1 MEPNSDP
8 PPFWSP
14 PPPPPMH
21 RRRSSSPPFIS
32 LPVLII
38 LLPTLALIIL
48 FFAIRPLLS
57 LTSQVFRPSS
67 VKKSWDSFNVFLV
80 LFAIICG
87 IFARRND
94 DVPTAADVADSRAS
108 DRRRVDAAGVKV
120 NGDSE
125 FPQQWFGFSERRFSD
140 PAGRTPGTGVVTTR
154 LRRNSSYPDLRQE
167 SPWETGNDGNQ
178 FRFFDDFEINKFR
191 SRSFAYRT
199 QGSEIEESPA
209 EIKVI
214 PVDSFVTNSS
224 PAPQRL
230 KSPNPPP
237 PPPPPVTQRKSRR
250 TYQTIQKKEEVR
262 EVSTNNA
269 EFAKSQSPPPP
280 PPLPPRTV
288 IPPSPVRVRLEE
300 KFGKSERK
308 KTNVKKEIAMALA
321 SLYKKRRKKQ
331 KTRNIY
337 DGDHHSPTEQ
347 RPPPPPPPP
356 PPSVF
361 RGLFKKSSK
370 NKRVHSESAP
380 PPPPPPP
387 PVPLSSRST
396 KKKIQIPPPPSPPPP
411 PPSRQRNS
419 TANRRPPLPTR
430 VHNSYI
436 QNEGINSGGQSPSV
450 TIPPPPPPPPPAFKS
465 TTDVKSGVRG
475 DTVGSR
481 SSETSRC
488 GSPEPENVDPSSIRA
503 SPEPGSEVNGGGGVG
518 PVFCPSPDVNIKAAN
533 FIARLR
539 GEWRL
544 EKMNSVR
551 EKERLGQGP
560 NYEIMAGPGPNV

>member
-8 PPFWSP
+8 PPFWPPSP
-14 PPPPPMH
+14 PIH
-21 RRRSSSPPFIS
+21 RRRSYSPPFIS

-38 LLPTLALIIL
+38 LLPTLALILL

-57 LTSQVFRPSS
+57 LINQVYKPSS

-87 IFARRND
+87 IFSRRND
-94 DVPTAADVADSRAS
+94 DVPTTADGDTRGS
-108 DRRRVDAAGVKV
+108 DQMTVVDTGGVKV

-125 FPQQWFGFSERRFSD
+125 SSQQWFGFSERRFSD
-140 PAGRTPGTGVVTTR
+140 PTGRAPVTTR

-167 SPWETGNDGNQ
+167 SLWGNGDDSNNQ

-191 SRSFAYRT
+191 SRSFVYRT
-199 QGSEIEESPA
+199 RGNEREESPA
-209 EIKVI
+209 I
-214 PVDSFVTNSS
+214 PVDSFVVNSS
-224 PAPQRL
+224 PAPEKMKSQ
-230 KSPNPPP
+230 SPNPPP
-237 PPPPPVTQRKSRR
+237 PPPPPLPVTQRKPRR
-250 TYQTIQKKEEVR
+250 TYQNIQKKEEIP
-262 EVSTNNA
+262 ENKA
-269 EFAKSQSPPPP
+269 EFTPPPP

-300 KFGKSERK
+300 KFGKSVRK

-321 SLYKKRRKKQ
+321 SL
-331 KTRNIY
+331 
-337 DGDHHSPTEQ
+337 
-347 RPPPPPPPP
+347 
-356 PPSVF
+356 
-361 RGLFKKSSK
+361 
-370 NKRVHSESAP
+370 VHSESPP

-387 PVPLSSRST
+387 PVPSSSRST
-396 KKKIQIPPPPSPPPP
+396 KKKIQIPRPPSPPPP
-411 PPSRQRNS
+411 PPPPAQQRNS
-419 TANRRPPLPTR
+419 TTNRRPPLPTSVR
-430 VHNSYI
+430 NSYI
-436 QNEGINSGGQSPSV
+436 ENPSINSREKSLTP
-450 TIPPPPPPPPPAFKS
+450 TIPPPPPPPPSFKT
-465 TTDVKSGVRG
+465 TTDVKSTVGS

-488 GSPEPENVDPSSIRA
+488 GSPDPENVNTSA
-503 SPEPGSEVNGGGGVG
+503 SGGAGVG
-518 PVFCPSPDVNIKAAN
+518 SVFCPSPDVNVKAAN

-560 NYEIMAGPGPNV
+560 NYEITTGLGPNV